1 MKRLTGK
8 TISGGIA
15 TGKIVLLRR
24 NEPSVTK
31 VNVENITEE
40 FRRYDEAK
48 KLVAIKIGEVFN
60 QALESVGKSD
70 AEIFSAHSMILEDE
84 DYNESVI
91 NLIKTQKMNAEYAVK
106 VTGESF
112 QRLFASMEDE
122 AIRLKAIDVKDVT
135 DQLIVALMNISD
147 EGNLKNIKGIIMAE
161 EIAPSDLFKMDKEK
175 VDGIVTLKG
184 TVNSHIGILTRTL
197 GIPTI
202 TLDDIRD
209 SYNGQT
215 AILDAELG
223 ELILSP
229 EPDTLKF
236 YEEAKAMDA
245 FNKESIRRSL
255 VSEKEAFGDGLMLYA
270 NVGRLEDIT
279 KDVLELSDGIG
290 LFRSEF
296 LYMESRSFPTEKEQF
311 DAYRNAAM
319 QMNGRKVV
327 IRTLDIGDD
336 KRVLDIGLE
345 KNESLS
351 QGIRG
356 IRMSLMC
363 EDIFRTQIR
372 AILRASAYGRIA
384 IMYPMVTSLEE
395 VISAKKIVEDVKKEL
410 IREGCSFDKNIEQGV
425 MIETPAAVMLSDV
438 IAREVDFFSI
448 GTNDL
453 TQYTLA
459 TNRYNERLERF
470 YNTGHEAILRM
481 IKMVVDNAHTEGIP
495 VCVCGE
501 MASKPSYV
509 KCLLDLEV
517 DELSV
522 NPSAVLGIKRLIKE
536 F

>member
-40 FRRYDEAK
+40 FRRFDAAK
-48 KLVAIKIGEVFN
+48 KQVSAKIGEVFN
-60 QALESVGKSD
+60 KALESVGESD
-70 AEIFSAHSMILEDE
+70 AEIFNAHSMILEDE

-91 NLIKTQKMNAEYAVK
+91 NLIKTQKLNAEYAVK

-112 QRLFASMEDE
+112 QKLFASMEDE
-122 AIRLKAIDVKDVT
+122 AVQLKAIDVKDVT
-135 DQLIVALMNISD
+135 DQLIAALMNVNEDS
-147 EGNLKNIKGIIMAE
+147 GLKSTKGIIMAA
-161 EIAPSDLFKMDKEK
+161 EITPSDLFKMDKEK
-175 VDGIVTLKG
+175 VDGIVTGKG

-202 TLDDIRD
+202 TLEDIRE
-209 SYNGQT
+209 SYNGQV

-229 EPDTLKF
+229 ESDTLKF
-236 YEEAKAMDA
+236 YEEAKVMDT
-245 FNKESIRRSL
+245 FNKESIRKSL
-255 VSEKEAFGDGLMLYA
+255 VSDKAAFGDGLMLYA
-270 NVGRLEDIT
+270 NVGRLEDIN

-296 LYMESRSFPTEKEQF
+296 IYMESRSFPTEKEQY
-311 DAYRNAAM
+311 DVYRKAAL

-336 KRVLDIGLE
+336 KRMLNIGLE
-345 KNESLS
+345 KNTSLS
-351 QGIRG
+351 LDIRG

-372 AILRASAYGRIA
+372 AILRASAHGRVA

-410 IREGCSFDKNIEQGV
+410 IREGISFDKNIEQGV
-425 MIETPAAVMLSDV
+425 MIETPAAVMLSDD
-438 IAREVDFFSI
+438 IAKEVDFFSI

-459 TNRYNERLERF
+459 TNRYNERLEQF
-470 YNTGHEAILRM
+470 YNTGHESIRRM
-481 IKMVVDNAHTEGIP
+481 IKIVVNNAHDAGIP

-501 MASKPSYV
+501 MASKPSFV
-509 KCLLDLEV
+509 KTLIDMDI

-522 NPSAVLGIKRLIKE
+522 NPSAILGIKRLIKE